1 MGSAKICQQDD
12 RAAYAPA
19 VGAFAITKS
28 DTTVFDN
35 IGANPPPARSIYV
48 GGAGDLS
55 VIMSDDSAVTFSSVP
70 AGMVIPITV
79 KKVMSTGT
87 TATLLIGL
95 Y

>member
-19 VGAFAITKS
+19 VGGFVITPS
-28 DTTVFDN
+28 NVTVFDN
-35 IGANPPPARSIYV
+35 VGANPPPARSIYV
-48 GGAGDLS
+48 GGAGNLTC
-55 VIMSDDSAVTFSSVP
+55 IMSDDSSVLFSAVP
-70 AGMVIPITV
+70 AGTILPITV
-79 KKVMSTGT
+79 KQVLSTGT